1 MHKVFLT
8 LTTAAFSIFI
18 VAIVSVLAAVPM
30 YWLWNWLMPVL
41 FSLTTITFWQAW
53 GLVFLT
59 SILFKRTNSS

>member
-59 SILFKRTNSS
+59 AILFKSTNSS